1 MSPGCLSSCHCC
13 LAVGFFFFFF
23 SLAHKRL
30 RGQAWHLC
38 MGKTGYGA
46 APSPFYLCRSVAVQG
61 AVAYLVSA
69 SDSSDTHSPF
79 PVSGCHVSLLVK
91 SPHRETKASTAASQ
105 DVEAKLLGFTL
116 SPTLQ
121 ALLYQLVVVGET
133 GARKIKENYSCTY
146 ARRRVDAFGKK
157 KCLHINL
164 FGRNDKNRR
173 VRGWW
178 RAGRRR

>member
-1 MSPGCLSSCHCC
+1 MFIVLPLLSGCGL
-13 LAVGFFFFFF
+13 LFVFF
-23 SLAHKRL
+23 SRSHTSDYEVKH
-30 RGQAWHLC
+30 GTSC

-105 DVEAKLLGFTL
+105 NVEAKLLGFTL